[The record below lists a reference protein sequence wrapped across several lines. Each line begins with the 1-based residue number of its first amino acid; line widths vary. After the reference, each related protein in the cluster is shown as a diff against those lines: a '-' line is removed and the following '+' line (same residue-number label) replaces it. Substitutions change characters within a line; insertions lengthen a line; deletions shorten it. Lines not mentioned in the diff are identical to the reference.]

1 MNVVQFVV
9 RGVSTIYNKTVGKL
23 VANVSEIIVPDALQ
37 VNTSIWPGVS
47 KKTYFNL
54 FVFALFSSIPMTWSN
69 RVANRFKLVRIPPL
83 GPSEYCFITSLYFTV
98 SRMS

>member
-1 MNVVQFVV
+1 MLDMNVVQFVV

-47 KKTYFNL
+47 KKTD
-54 FVFALFSSIPMTWSN
+54 
-69 RVANRFKLVRIPPL
+69 KQH
-83 GPSEYCFITSLYFTV
+83 
-98 SRMS
+98 

>member
-1 MNVVQFVV
+1 MLDMNVVQFVV

-47 KKTYFNL
+47 KKHILICSFPL
-54 FVFALFSSIPMTWSN
+54 FF
-69 RVANRFKLVRIPPL
+69 
-83 GPSEYCFITSLYFTV
+83 
-98 SRMS
+98 